1 MTQAIDQKIAAQFKS
16 KERFLIASHV
26 SPDADAAGSLLSL
39 GLALMNMGKSVQMV
53 LVDGAEKFSY
63 LPGVEHIVQEASG
76 EADMIIVVDCS
87 DPDRVGSAL
96 DGYGP
101 PDLVID
107 HHKTNLAFG
116 AINVV
121 EPEQVATAAVLFDH
135 MPAWG
140 LSFEPEVAMCLLAG
154 IVGDT
159 IGFRTPN
166 VDAELLRKCAALI
179 DQGGDLSH
187 VYNEE
192 LVMRPFE
199 AVRYWGSGLKRMT
212 RHGDLVW
219 TSLTLADRQEAGY
232 RKNDDADLVNVL
244 SSVREGKIA
253 VIFIE
258 QPDHSVKV
266 SWRTVPGLDVSGI
279 AYQFGGGGHAAAAGA
294 DIQGS
299 LSDVQERVI
308 QETLKLLDNKSQES
322 GV

>member
-1 MTQAIDQKIAAQFKS
+1 
-16 KERFLIASHV
+16 
-26 SPDADAAGSLLSL
+26 
-39 GLALMNMGKSVQMV
+39 
-53 LVDGAEKFSY
+53 
-63 LPGVEHIVQEASG
+63 
-76 EADMIIVVDCS
+76 
-87 DPDRVGSAL
+87 
-96 DGYGP
+96 
-101 PDLVID
+101 
-107 HHKTNLAFG
+107 
-116 AINVV
+116 
-121 EPEQVATAAVLFDH
+121 
-135 MPAWG
+135 
-140 LSFEPEVAMCLLAG
+140 LLAG

-179 DQGGDLSH
+179 DQGGNLTH

-192 LVMRPFE
+192 LVKRPFE
-199 AVRYWGSGLKRMT
+199 AVRYWGCGLTRMT
-212 RHGDLVW
+212 RQGDLVW

-232 RKNDDADLVNVL
+232 PGSDDANLVNVL

-299 LSDVQERVI
+299 LSDVEERVI
-308 QETLKLLDNKSQES
+308 QETLKLLEN
-322 GV
+322 